1 MVTQGVLGVIG
12 FSSGLAV
19 AGGVI
24 ALLIGL
30 GVLSRY
36 AGLTRT
42 ASHLWLYEDTVLLG
56 GIFGNWLTVYHPS
69 CPLGGAAL
77 AVLGL
82 FFGIFVGSW
91 IMALAEI
98 INMLPIL
105 ARRIGLVK
113 GMSIVAAA
121 IAAGKTLGSLWHFFQ
136 RW

>member
-1 MVTQGVLGVIG
+1 MVTQAVLGVIG

-24 ALLIGL
+24 ALIIGL
-30 GVLSRY
+30 GVISRY

-42 ASHLWLYEDTVLLG
+42 ASHLWLYEDAVLLG
-56 GIFGNWLTVYHPS
+56 GVFGNWLTVYQPS
-69 CPLGGAAL
+69 CHLEETAL

-82 FFGIFVGSW
+82 FWGIFVGSW

-98 INMLPIL
+98 VNIFPIL

-121 IAAGKTLGSLWHFFQ
+121 MAAGKTLGSLWHFFQ

>member
-56 GIFGNWLTVYHPS
+56 GIFGS
-69 CPLGGAAL
+69 
-77 AVLGL
+77 VL
-82 FFGIFVGSW
+82 
-91 IMALAEI
+91 
-98 INMLPIL
+98 
-105 ARRIGLVK
+105 R
-113 GMSIVAAA
+113 
-121 IAAGKTLGSLWHFFQ
+121 
-136 RW
+136 

>member
-42 ASHLWLYEDTVLLG
+42 ASYLWLYEDTVLLG

-69 CPLGGAAL
+69 CPLGGVAL

-98 INMLPIL
+98 INMFPIL

>member
-36 AGLTRT
+36 AGLTRA

-56 GIFGNWLTVYHPS
+56 GIVGSWLTVYHPS
-69 CPLGGAAL
+69 CPLGGVAL

-98 INMLPIL
+98 INMFPIL

-121 IAAGKTLGSLWHFFQ
+121 IAAGKTLGSLGHFFQ

>member
-42 ASHLWLYEDTVLLG
+42 ASHLWL
-56 GIFGNWLTVYHPS
+56 
-69 CPLGGAAL
+69 
-77 AVLGL
+77 
-82 FFGIFVGSW
+82 
-91 IMALAEI
+91 
-98 INMLPIL
+98 
-105 ARRIGLVK
+105 
-113 GMSIVAAA
+113 
-121 IAAGKTLGSLWHFFQ
+121 
-136 RW
+136 